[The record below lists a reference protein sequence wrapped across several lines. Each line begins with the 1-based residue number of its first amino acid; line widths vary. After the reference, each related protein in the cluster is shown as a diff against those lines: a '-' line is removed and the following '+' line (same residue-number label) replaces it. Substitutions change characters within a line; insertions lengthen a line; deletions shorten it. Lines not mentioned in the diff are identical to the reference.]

1 MVAFVVVAVD
11 WDDVAVADYCIDSV
25 AVVDADCIDTAP
37 IWMADNYPVPVVM
50 KVAVVVVALAVEV
63 AAVVALAVE
72 VVIA

>member
-1 MVAFVVVAVD
+1 VVAFVVVAVD

-50 KVAVVVVALAVEV
+50 KVAVVVALAVEV
-63 AAVVALAVE
+63 AVVVVALAVE